1 MPGIDQQVQQTV
13 DQFRGNPQGLQK
25 RYQQNQQ
32 LLDLLAL
39 QRLKSEKDAA
49 ARAMQMQMQSNP
61 QTIKAQREQEL
72 LQRTK
77 QEMAQQVGGVMQ
89 QQAQQ
94 QQQRAQAAGLGGL
107 ARPPQAGAP
116 MPKMASGGIV
126 ALAEGG
132 DVDAKKFGPEQ
143 KYSEDDIRYAM
154 RDVAKDTDPATVES
168 FFLRVAQ
175 FDPDL
180 KAVVLD
186 ELGKIYPAQDD
197 AGLQDADIDRAS
209 RASTAQDDD
218 GLQTDDLD
226 RAFRAPPERY
236 RGRLGLEEDRSSSA
250 RQRNYMGMDVA
261 ADLAGILGGETGA
274 VDMAAPELAP
284 DERSPSMPPN
294 VAQDVT
300 PKTTTPAMSPAPKG
314 APLPPADTTYADLA
328 ARYGSKPQANDAPV
342 MPQDNDAPVM
352 PQAVGTQG
360 IGTVVAD
367 SPAPSSPGQGQ
378 VTDEDIDAYLKSLN
392 PRSRGRTTR
401 AQAAAILAKRQDAS
415 AQRAALTAALKAAP
429 NRKARQNLLQGRTP
443 VATASAA
450 TAPAATAPA
459 ATTSAP
465 TTPTMLGGQGPL
477 RSLGKPAAAA
487 PAVNDTRVMPQAA
500 GTQGLATLGFGDLPS
515 REEAIAAGRRDA
527 AEFFDTKGE
536 MEKYNAMIAEQ
547 EKRNAAMFDPRTER
561 QEGLQALLA
570 GMAGSVSNPLAAGAA
585 GAINARA
592 AQRSARFAR
601 EKDLMDK
608 RTAGLDRLR
617 ELRAAEY
624 GAGTEEGKQNV
635 EMRKANLDAALEQ
648 AKLDDA
654 NLTRM
659 AIENAG
665 NKTRLLETQAT
676 LAQNKAKFIAENIK
690 DDTVLQ
696 TLALSAAADP
706 EAAQEYALA
715 MEAKRRSLATQYDE
729 ATAESRAIIAQELE
743 RLGVVSGQPSRASG
757 SQLDLTSLGV
767 NPTDLAAALQRNQ

>member
-49 ARAMQMQMQSNP
+49 ARAMQMQMQNNP

-77 QEMAQQVGGVMQ
+77 QEMAKQVGGVMQ

-94 QQQRAQAAGLGGL
+94 QQQRAQAVGLGGL

-132 DVDAKKFGPEQ
+132 SVTDDEVFAERKKYQGI
-143 KYSEDDIRYAM
+143 S
-154 RDVAKDTDPATVES
+154 
-168 FFLRVAQ
+168 
-175 FDPDL
+175 
-180 KAVVLD
+180 
-186 ELGKIYPAQDD
+186 
-197 AGLQDADIDRAS
+197 DADIDRLILKQAKGQLKAEDITPALR
-209 RASTAQDDD
+209 RAM
-218 GLQTDDLD
+218 LD
-226 RAFRAPPERY
+226 RMSLVPE
-236 RGRLGLEEDRSSSA
+236 
-250 RQRNYMGMDVA
+250 DVA
-261 ADLAGILGGETGA
+261 RNNISNRTAREAEKAANRAAQGQEFLAGLGYQ
-274 VDMAAPELAP
+274 PEPEA
-284 DERSPSMPPN
+284 E
-294 VAQDVT
+294 
-300 PKTTTPAMSPAPKG
+300 
-314 APLPPADTTYADLA
+314 
-328 ARYGSKPQANDAPV
+328 
-342 MPQDNDAPVM
+342 
-352 PQAVGTQG
+352 GTQG
-360 IGTVVAD
+360 
-367 SPAPSSPGQGQ
+367 
-378 VTDEDIDAYLKSLN
+378 L
-392 PRSRGRTTR
+392 
-401 AQAAAILAKRQDAS
+401 
-415 AQRAALTAALKAAP
+415 
-429 NRKARQNLLQGRTP
+429 
-443 VATASAA
+443 ATASE
-450 TAPAATAPA
+450 PA
-459 ATTSAP
+459 
-465 TTPTMLGGQGPL
+465 PTMLGGQGPL
-477 RSLGKPAAAA
+477 RSLGQPPAAE
-487 PAVNDTRVMPQAA
+487 PTVDNTPVMPQAA
-500 GTQGLATLGFGDLPS
+500 GEQGLATLGFGDLPS
-515 REEAIAAGRRDA
+515 REEAIAAGRQDA

-624 GAGTEEGKQNV
+624 SAGAKEGEQNV
-635 EMRKANLDAALEQ
+635 AMRTTTMEAALEQ
-648 AKLDDA
+648 AKLEDA
-654 NLTRM
+654 KLTRM

-676 LAQNKAKFIAENIK
+676 LAQNKAKFIEDNLK
-690 DDTVLQ
+690 GDKVLDE
-696 TLALSAAADP
+696 LALRAANDP
-706 EAAQEYALA
+706 EAAQEYATA
-715 MEAKRRSLATQYDE
+715 MEAKRRSLATEYDE
-729 ATAESRAIIAQELE
+729 ATAESRAVIAQELE
-743 RLGVVSGQPSRASG
+743 RLGVPSGQPSRASG